1 MANKQKRRRASGY
14 TVGPARIRRRRLN
27 GAKTTRRRSARR
39 MNGAMTSQAKDVL
52 GMAVGAIVGGF
63 AIGAAEKLTPNPYVR
78 AGGVALV
85 GLVVANKV
93 PSMRTIGQGMAVAG
107 VVRIGQEVMAKSG
120 IMPGTLNRAR
130 LMPPG
135 TNARI
140 TRSLQNA
147 QLPTLNGEPAMLN
160 GAASDAV
167 VIY

>member
-1 MANKQKRRRASGY
+1 
-14 TVGPARIRRRRLN
+14 
-27 GAKTTRRRSARR
+27 

-52 GMAVGAIVGGF
+52 GLAVGAIAGGF
-63 AIGAAEKLTPNPYVR
+63 AIGAAEKLTANPYLR

-85 GLVVANKV
+85 GLVIANKV
-93 PSMRTIGQGMAVAG
+93 PSMRTVGQGMAVAG

-147 QLPTLNGEPAMLN
+147 QLPVLNGSEPAMLN

>member
-1 MANKQKRRRASGY
+1 
-14 TVGPARIRRRRLN
+14 
-27 GAKTTRRRSARR
+27 
-39 MNGAMTSQAKDVL
+39 MNGAMASQAKDVV
-52 GMAVGAIVGGF
+52 GIAVGALVGGF
-63 AIGAAEKLTPNPYVR
+63 AIGAAERLTANPYVR

-85 GLVVANKV
+85 GLVIANKV

-120 IMPGTLNRAR
+120 LMPGTLNRAKM
-130 LMPPG
+130 LPPG

-147 QLPTLNGEPAMLN
+147 QLPVLNGAEPAMLN
-160 GAASDAV
+160 GAAGDAV

>member
-1 MANKQKRRRASGY
+1 MAKKRRASKR
-14 TVGPARIRRRRLN
+14 TTTRRRRMN
-27 GAKTTRRRSARR
+27 GAKTTRRSSSRR
-39 MNGAMTSQAKDVL
+39 MNGAMASQAKDVV
-52 GMAVGAIVGGF
+52 GIAVGALVGGF
-63 AIGAAEKLTPNPYVR
+63 AIGAAERLTANPYVR

-85 GLVVANKV
+85 GLVIANKV

-130 LMPPG
+130 MLPPG

-147 QLPTLNGEPAMLN
+147 QPPTLNQAQPAMLN
-160 GAASDAV
+160 GAAGDAV